1 MIITLSKKP
10 KNPIIIEGFPGFGLV
25 GNISTEFLIDHLH
38 AEQIGSIKMEESSPM
53 IAIHEGKVIH
63 PVGIF
68 YDKENNI
75 LILHAIASTQGI
87 EWKMAEII
95 TQLAEDLQAREVICL
110 EGVVGGDETDVRS
123 FYFSNQKSSEKKFES
138 IKVEKLKEGVIV
150 GVTGALLLE
159 KDLPI
164 SSIFVE
170 THSAMPDSKAAA
182 KIIEVLDKYLG
193 LAVDYKPLL
202 KQAEEFE
209 RKLKSIIAQKN
220 TVADEQEKKRLSYIS

>member
-1 MIITLSKKP
+1 MDIEMTQRP

-53 IAIHEGKVIH
+53 IAIHDGKVIH
-63 PVGIF
+63 PIGIF
-68 YDKENNI
+68 YDKASNI
-75 LILHAIASTQGI
+75 VIVHVIANAQGI
-87 EWKMAEII
+87 EWKMAEVIAK
-95 TQLAEDLQAREVICL
+95 LATDLQAKEVICL
-110 EGVVGGDETDVRS
+110 EGVVGAEDDFVRS
-123 FYFSNQKSSEKKFES
+123 FYFTNQKNSEKKFES
-138 IKVEKLKEGVIV
+138 IKIDKLREGIIV

-159 KDLPI
+159 KDLPV

-193 LAVDYKPLL
+193 LDVDYKPLL

-209 RKLKSIIAQKN
+209 RRLKSLIAQKN
-220 TVADEQEKKRLSYIS
+220 AVADEQEKKRLSYIS